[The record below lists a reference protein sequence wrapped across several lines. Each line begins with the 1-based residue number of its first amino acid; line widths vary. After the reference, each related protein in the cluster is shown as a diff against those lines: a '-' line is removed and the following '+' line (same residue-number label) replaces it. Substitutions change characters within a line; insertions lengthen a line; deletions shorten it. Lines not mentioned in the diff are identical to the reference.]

1 MPEVCSAGRR
11 FWTADPANLLAHF
24 LRVPVDVIEDR
35 RAPVDVTHATLSVF
49 FLALLAGSTLWVMS
63 PFLTAILWAVIVC
76 VATWPLL
83 LRLERLLGG
92 RRRLAVAII
101 TAAMLLVVFVPV
113 TLALVTIVNNAR
125 NITAGIRSF
134 ESVALPPPPAWL
146 AAIPFVGDRI
156 GAEWAR
162 FSALDA
168 TQRAEALTPYA
179 QAALQW
185 FAGQAGS
192 IGLIL
197 LQFALTAIISALGL
211 AKGEIVRDGILR
223 FAERLAGRQGYEA
236 AVMAA
241 QTIRGVVLGI
251 VGTALVQAAIGGAGL
266 YICRVPAAAL
276 LTAVMLFVCL
286 AQLGPLFVL
295 APAAIWLFWSGRTV
309 AGSTLLAVALAAG
322 LLDNVIRPLLIRRGA
337 NLPLVLIFA
346 GVLGG
351 LVAFG
356 IIGLFVGPVVL
367 TVAYTLLVRW
377 VWAETSEPAAA
388 RVDAEVTAPMA

>member
-1 MPEVCSAGRR
+1 M
-11 FWTADPANLLAHF
+11 
-24 LRVPVDVIEDR
+24 
-35 RAPVDVTHATLSVF
+35 DVTHATLAVF
-49 FLALLAGSTLWVMS
+49 FLALLAGSTIWVMS
-63 PFLTAILWAVIVC
+63 PFLTSILWAVIVC
-76 VATWPLL
+76 VATWPIL

-101 TAAMLLVVFVPV
+101 TGAILLVVFVPV
-113 TLALVTIVNNAR
+113 TLALATIVNNAR
-125 NITAGIRSF
+125 NITAGIKSF

-146 AAIPFVGDRI
+146 SAIPFAGERI
-156 GAEWAR
+156 GAEWTR

-168 TQRAEALTPYA
+168 SQRTAAVTPYA

-211 AKGEIVRDGILR
+211 AKGELVRDGILR
-223 FAERLAGRQGYEA
+223 FAERLAGRQGYDA

-241 QTIRGVVLGI
+241 RTIRGVVLGV
-251 VGTALVQAAIGGAGL
+251 VGTALIQGAIGGAGL
-266 YICRVPAAAL
+266 FLCGVPAAPL

-286 AQLGPLFVL
+286 AQLGPLPVL
-295 APAAIWLFWSGRTV
+295 LPVVVWLFWSGRTV
-309 AGSTLLAVALAAG
+309 AGSTLLVLAVAAG
-322 LLDNVIRPLLIRRGA
+322 TLDNVVRPLLIKRGA

-356 IIGLFVGPVVL
+356 VIGLFVGPVVL

-377 VWAETSEPAAA
+377 IWTEA
-388 RVDAEVTAPMA
+388 RDPVGANVDVEITAPMV